1 MRVIVLDGGYLMHKG
16 IFAAMT
22 MSQMSPQFLYLRMI
36 AGLLRQVK
44 YEYKKDLVI
53 VAHDGQDS
61 WRKEYNLEYKAN
73 RQKERES
80 VKSKEWWETTYKT
93 FKDEI
98 KRYDSNLPFHFITI
112 DRIEADDIAAVACR
126 YFCKAE
132 VILIT
137 KDKDWHQLAL
147 YDNVKVFNPNEK
159 KWEVIENPK
168 EILKEKVEDG
178 DKSDNILGKCK
189 SEEQRKNRILIM
201 SLLELPV
208 DIELLI
214 KLELSGIENKEMG
227 FMLNIEKNIEELKFP
242 SVKKQYYKLFG
253 KENQEDKPGEVQW

>member
-1 MRVIVLDGGYLMHKG
+1 
-16 IFAAMT
+16 MT
-22 MSQMSPQFLYLRMI
+22 MPQMSPQFLYLRMI

-61 WRKEYNLEYKAN
+61 WRKEFNLEYKAN

-80 VKSKEWWETTYKT
+80 VKTKEWWEATYKT

-98 KRYDSNLPFHFITI
+98 KRYDLCLPFHFITI
-112 DRIEADDIAAVACR
+112 DRIEADDIAAVASR
-126 YFCKAE
+126 YFNKSE

-137 KDKDWHQLAL
+137 KDKDWHQLAS
-147 YDNVKVFNPNEK
+147 YDNVKVFNPNDK

-168 EILKEKVEDG
+168 GILDEKVEDG

-189 SEEQRKNRILIM
+189 TEEQRKNRNLIM
-201 SLLELPV
+201 SLLELPE
-208 DIELLI
+208 DIELKI
-214 KLELSGIENKEMG
+214 KLELGNLKNKDYQ
-227 FMLNIEKNIEELKFP
+227 LNIEELRFP
-242 SVKKQYYKLFG
+242 SAKKQYYKLFG
-253 KENQEDKPGEVQW
+253 KENPEEKIEIVGEVEW